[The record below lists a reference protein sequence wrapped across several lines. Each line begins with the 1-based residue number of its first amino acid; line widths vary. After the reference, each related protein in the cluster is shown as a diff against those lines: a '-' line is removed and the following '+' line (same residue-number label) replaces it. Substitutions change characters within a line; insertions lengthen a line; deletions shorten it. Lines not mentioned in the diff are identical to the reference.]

1 MHESVGYDFYD
12 MPGLTPAEIDVLN
25 LGFMVRQEQKNQQ
38 AENAKRGRKYTEPA
52 QTTTEAMNTFTERAN
67 G

>member
-1 MHESVGYDFYD
+1 MHEEANYDFYR

-25 LGFMVRQEQKNQQ
+25 LGYLVRQEQKEQ
-38 AENAKRGRKYTEPA
+38 ASENAKRGRKYTEPA
-52 QTTTEAMNTFTERAN
+52 QTTTEAVNTFTERAN